1 VPGRDGGDCMVTE
14 YARTNRE
21 EDFCDT
27 FELFLT
33 KRGHFKPSCPVIKAK
48 IAFIRELGRRLENN

>member
-1 VPGRDGGDCMVTE
+1 MFTE

-21 EDFCDT
+21 EDFCET

-33 KRGHFKPSCPVIKAK
+33 KRGRLKPSCPVIKAK
-48 IAFIRELGRRLENN
+48 LSFIRELGRRLDNN